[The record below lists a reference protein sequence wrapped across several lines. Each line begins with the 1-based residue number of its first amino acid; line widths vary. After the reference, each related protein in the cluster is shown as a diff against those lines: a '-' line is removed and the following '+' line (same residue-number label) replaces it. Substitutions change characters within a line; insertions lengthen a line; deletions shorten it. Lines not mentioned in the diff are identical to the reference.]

1 MKSSNF
7 FSLRLREIPAAK
19 KKKKKS
25 FNWEEEEDIILKLRS
40 YGRKSRNIE
49 DF

>member
-7 FSLRLREIPAAK
+7 FSLRLREIPAE